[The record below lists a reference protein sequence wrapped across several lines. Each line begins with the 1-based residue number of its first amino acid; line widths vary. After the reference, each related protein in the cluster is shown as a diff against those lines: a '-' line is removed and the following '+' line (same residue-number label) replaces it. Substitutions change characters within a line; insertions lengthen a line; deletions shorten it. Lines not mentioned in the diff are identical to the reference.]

1 MGKVDP
7 WCHFMLGFM
16 FSWLCEYIEVRYKV
30 IDATVVNC
38 VICVWVE
45 WVRGK
50 VKVTLLD
57 YDEVAKSFDLDSTP
71 LHMILYVSIY

>member
-1 MGKVDP
+1 M
-7 WCHFMLGFM
+7 
-16 FSWLCEYIEVRYKV
+16 
-30 IDATVVNC
+30 
-38 VICVWVE
+38 
-45 WVRGK
+45 RGK